1 MALAGR
7 SVDSALV
14 QVRAT
19 GRGNRSLPTSVHE
32 EKGLG
37 LCIPFQALLGAQTE
51 VSRKYLNLNEQVKN
65 KGNFRWDKREI

>member
-37 LCIPFQALLGAQTE
+37 AQTE

-65 KGNFRWDKREI
+65 KGIFRWDKREI